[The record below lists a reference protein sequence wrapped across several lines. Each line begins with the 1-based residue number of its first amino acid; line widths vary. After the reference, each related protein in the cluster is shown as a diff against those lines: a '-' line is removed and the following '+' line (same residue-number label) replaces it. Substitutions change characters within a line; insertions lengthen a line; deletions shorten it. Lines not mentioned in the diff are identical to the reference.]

1 MALIFA
7 MAASRAIMQ
16 AASGD
21 AALANGKI
29 QTAAITTANTLL
41 ARMNSLCGLVVPRR
55 LNVQGSLH
63 ALDDALR

>member
-16 AASGD
+16 VASGD
-21 AALANGKI
+21 AALANG